1 MCFELFSYRQ
11 KIRKCYKLSM
21 TILEASSKAFL
32 SLFKN
37 FQSDES
43 YSSYINSERGSI
55 NMVFNNLKKE
65 LQ

>member
-1 MCFELFSYRQ
+1 MSLKVCVLNYFPTDK
-11 KIRKCYKLSM
+11 KIRKCYKLST

-43 YSSYINSERGSI
+43 YSS
-55 NMVFNNLKKE
+55 
-65 LQ
+65 

>member
-43 YSSYINSERGSI
+43 YSS
-55 NMVFNNLKKE
+55 
-65 LQ
+65 